1 MTTGVNQASLVGPA
15 VVTSQGNSQGG
26 REEEEAL
33 PVVWRGAG
41 GAGAWQAGDG
51 GHDLSQGASF

>member
-26 REEEEAL
+26 TEEEAL
-33 PVVWRGAG
+33 TVVWRGAG

-51 GHDLSQGASF
+51 GHDLSQRASF